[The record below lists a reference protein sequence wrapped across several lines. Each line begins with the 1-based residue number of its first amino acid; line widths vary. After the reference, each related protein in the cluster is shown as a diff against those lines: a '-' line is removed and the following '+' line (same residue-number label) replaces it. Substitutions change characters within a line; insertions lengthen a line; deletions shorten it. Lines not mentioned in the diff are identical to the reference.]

1 MVGMPRCGVT
11 ARVQRA
17 EHLRLI
23 SFAPLHA
30 ARSSQ
35 RDDPAS
41 KSNPSFPL
49 VLWVYSVIQVVM
61 GRKSAFCTLL
71 GFIAWTVLADSPGDQ
86 ANLAAANTGFAF
98 DLLKQIAAE
107 QPDANVFISPFSV
120 SSVLQM
126 VANGA
131 AGDTRA
137 EMQRVLK
144 TTGLVPE
151 TLDAAV
157 RDLNQSL
164 KAQTNVI
171 LSLANAIWFQQGL
184 HLKPGFVAT
193 NSRFFQAELAPV
205 DFQKPESAQTINDW
219 ADRETRGRIKD
230 VVRWPFPPLTR
241 VVLANA
247 IYFKGTWDRPFD
259 KRATK
264 PRPFHASGGNEKPV
278 PAMSQRGHF
287 SYQEG
292 EDFQAVRLPYA
303 GGRLQMYLF
312 LPGTNSNPAKLLSG
326 MDNDTW
332 RDKIVPGFRDR
343 EGTLAFPR
351 FKLDYDVVLNDPLQ
365 ALGMRHAFD
374 DADFSAMADE
384 HLFISQVKQKSFVEV
399 NEEGTEAAAVTTVMV
414 GRMAIMEPIKTF
426 EMIVDRPFFF
436 VIGDGMTQSILFMG
450 VVHDPTGQS
459 GGG

>member
-1 MVGMPRCGVT
+1 M
-11 ARVQRA
+11 
-17 EHLRLI
+17 
-23 SFAPLHA
+23 SKKA
-30 ARSSQ
+30 ALG
-35 RDDPAS
+35 AWLC
-41 KSNPSFPL
+41 L
-49 VLWVYSVIQVVM
+49 VAATM
-61 GRKSAFCTLL
+61 
-71 GFIAWTVLADSPGDQ
+71 LADSTADR

-107 QPDANVFISPFSV
+107 QPEANVFISPFSV

-131 AGDTRA
+131 AGNTKA

-144 TTGLVPE
+144 TTGLPPE
-151 TLDAAV
+151 ALDAAV

-171 LSLANAIWFQQGL
+171 LSLANAIWFQEGL

-247 IYFKGTWDRPFD
+247 IYFKGNWDRPFD
-259 KRATK
+259 KSATR
-264 PRPFHASGGNEKPV
+264 PRPFHASGGNAKPV
-278 PAMSQRGHF
+278 PTMSQQGHF

-292 EDFQAVRLPYA
+292 DDFQAVRLPYA

-312 LPGTNSNPAKLLSG
+312 LPGTNSNPAKLLAG

-332 RDKIVPGFRDR
+332 RDKILPGFRDN

-374 DADFSAMADE
+374 DADFSAMASE
-384 HLFISQVKQKSFVEV
+384 PLFVSQVKQKSFVEV

-426 EMIVDRPFFF
+426 EMIVDRPYFF
-436 VIGDGMTQSILFMG
+436 VIGDSATQSILFMG
-450 VVHDPTGQS
+450 VVHDPAGWS
-459 GGG
+459 EN